1 MTSRVRLL
9 LGLVAILAA
18 MRFVVVPWTE
28 TQADMHD
35 RLYAITRQLDRAEA
49 IVDAGSELQARRDAL
64 AAIVR
69 ELAERAPM
77 VNPGSEHRV
86 QVQRELRAAVESVGL
101 KLNVFE
107 WVLDGEIEAAGRLFG
122 RVRLQAGHPVCV
134 PRNPAIVRVPV
145 GLFEDRL
152 AVPVDHVYTGA
163 VILYRVVDLQTRAVR
178 VDTARL

>member
-9 LGLVAILAA
+9 LGLAAILVA

-69 ELAERAPM
+69 ELAARAPM

-107 WVLDGEIEAAGRLFG
+107 WVLDGEIEAAGLLFG
-122 RVRLQAGHPVCV
+122 RVRLQLEGPLRNVAAAHVGIEAGLPHVFV
-134 PRNPAIVRVPV
+134 RDLIVNVRR
-145 GLFEDRL
+145 GGQLTSNATATLELDLYYRRG
-152 AVPVDHVYTGA
+152 DGA
-163 VILYRVVDLQTRAVR
+163 
-178 VDTARL
+178 